1 MENMITETF
10 VTDLKENTSTYGL
23 ISFFSGIKT
32 SNKLHLITL
41 HNNLKFNL
49 KKEIYKNKVGLKL
62 GELHTKKSIS
72 TTRGNVLNFGILC
85 TRKNSR

>member
-1 MENMITETF
+1 MITETF
-10 VTDLKENTSTYGL
+10 VTDLKENASTYGL
-23 ISFFSGIKT
+23 ISFFSETKT
-32 SNKLHLITL
+32 NNKLHLITS

-49 KKEIYKNKVGLKL
+49 KKEIYKNKVGFKL